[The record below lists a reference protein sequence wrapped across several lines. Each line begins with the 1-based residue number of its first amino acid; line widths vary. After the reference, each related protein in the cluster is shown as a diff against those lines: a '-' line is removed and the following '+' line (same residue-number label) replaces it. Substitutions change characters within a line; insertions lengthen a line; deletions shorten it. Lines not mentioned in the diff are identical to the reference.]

1 LPPEPLRYIRD
12 NLNIDDIEGAKP
24 VKKKHVEINTRNHM
38 DISDIDGAKPKFGHE
53 IKER

>member
-1 LPPEPLRYIRD
+1 MRFIRD
-12 NLNIDDIEGAKP
+12 PMLIDDIEGARP
-24 VKKKHVEINTRNHM
+24 SKKKHNDFNTRNHM